1 MKESLTRAMS
11 DRDKVSTLKG
21 YETDRYENI
30 DLDHLAVFAVAKLHE
45 MGVDLSFENAVV
57 ACFRL
62 FPEKFALSGYPAYP
76 DSDRIRNC
84 LNRCTRPSKRWLGG
98 KALHGFEFSEA
109 TSTITKETE
118 AYLTGRRAKQN
129 KATSQTRR
137 KESLVAELKNS
148 PAFRKYKEGRADEVT
163 DADMCF
169 ALQGTLDTARDV
181 LRNNLRTLQ
190 LYCQEIQGHDAVEFL
205 TWLENRFQQYLNYK
219 ES

>member
-1 MKESLTRAMS
+1 MPSAIKSSNDRNKVTSLQEYAPE
-11 DRDKVSTLKG
+11 LYG
-21 YETDRYENI
+21 NI
-30 DLDHLAVFAVAKLHE
+30 DLDHLAVFAVGRLYE
-45 MGVDLSFENAVV
+45 LGVDLSFENAVV

-62 FPEKFALSGYPAYP
+62 FPKKFALSGYPIYP

-84 LNRCTRPSKRWLGG
+84 LNRCTRPSKKWLGG

-109 TSTITKETE
+109 TPMIIKETE
-118 AYLTGRRAKQN
+118 SYLSGRSAKQN

-148 PAFRKYKEGRADEVT
+148 PVFKKYKEGRLDEISE
-163 DADMCF
+163 ADMCF

-190 LYCQEIQGHDAVEFL
+190 LYCDEIQEREAAEFL
-205 TWLENRFQQYLNYK
+205 NWLEKRFHQYLNYK